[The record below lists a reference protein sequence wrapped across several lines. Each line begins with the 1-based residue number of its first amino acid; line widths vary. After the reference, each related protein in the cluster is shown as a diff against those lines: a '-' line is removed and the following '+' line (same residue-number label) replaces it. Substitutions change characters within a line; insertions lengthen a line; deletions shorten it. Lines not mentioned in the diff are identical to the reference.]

1 VPRVGH
7 RRAPADY
14 NSSPDPSIQAFI
26 DVLEAES
33 NASAHTRTAYR
44 RDLEAFRRFLNR
56 EGAGGWERVTPAVA
70 RRYLAVLHR
79 KYARTSIAR
88 HLSAI
93 RSFYRFLRREG
104 RVATSPLRLI
114 GAPRRGRRLPQALP
128 HAAIAAL
135 LGGPPLD
142 RPAGLRDRAILEILY
157 AGGLRVGEL
166 VGLTPADVGGDE
178 VRVRGKG
185 GRERVVLIG
194 REAAAAIERYQREG
208 RPRLAGATQGAR
220 ARPGP
225 ERGAPETV
233 FLNARG
239 GPLTARGVQLIV
251 SRWVRAAAVAQRTTP
266 HVLRHTFATHLL
278 DGGADL
284 RVVQELLGHATLA
297 TTQIYTHVSRDRLKR
312 IYAQAHPRA

>member
-1 VPRVGH
+1 VARVAH
-7 RRAPADY
+7 RRAPADPHRV
-14 NSSPDPSIQAFI
+14 SDPGITAFLE
-26 DVLEAES
+26 VLEAES
-33 NASAHTRTAYR
+33 NASVHTRAAYG
-44 RDLEAFRRFLNR
+44 RDLEAFRRFLDQ
-56 EGAGGWERVTPAVA
+56 EGIGGWERVTPAVA

-79 KYARTSIAR
+79 TYARTSIAR

-93 RSFYRFLRREG
+93 RSFYRFLRRAG

-114 GAPRRGRRLPQALP
+114 AAPRRGRRLPQALP
-128 HAAIAAL
+128 HAAISAL
-135 LGGPPLD
+135 LSAPPLD
-142 RPAGLRDRAILEILY
+142 RPAGFRDRAILELLY

-166 VGLTPADVGGDE
+166 VGLTPADLRGDE
-178 VRVRGKG
+178 IRV
-185 GRERVVLIG
+185 L
-194 REAAAAIERYQREG
+194 Q
-208 RPRLAGATQGAR
+208 LAGAARHRR
-220 ARPGP
+220 ARRGS
-225 ERGAPETV
+225 ESGAPQTV

-239 GPLTARGVQLIV
+239 GPLTARAVQLIV
-251 SRWVRAAAVAQRTTP
+251 ERWVRVAAVQQRTTP